1 MKRRRRFWPAT
12 TLRPEV
18 LAARPAESGIS
29 QAGIIQSGMVPPGL
43 TQPGIVQPGV
53 VPPDIDEAEFWELAG
68 KEVESARASVLGR
81 AMPGWALVA
90 RPSQLPPP
98 GDWRQWLILGGRGSG
113 KTRAGAEW
121 VRAMVEGVFPAA
133 TRVHGRIALVAET
146 LADAREV
153 MVEGESG
160 LRANVAGPR
169 PVYEATRR
177 RLVFGNGAV
186 AQIFSSEDPES
197 LRGYQFD
204 AAWGDELAKW
214 KHADACFDNLQLG
227 LRLGER
233 PRALFTTTPRP
244 VPLLQRMLA
253 EAGGIAGAGAAAA
266 EASGGGFLGGE
277 PLSGLP
283 AISPP
288 RGEKGL
294 PSGSGGTVVTHMRT
308 DENADNLGAG
318 FVEAMAARY
327 GGSRLGRQELFG
339 EMIADRE
346 DALFDRAGIDR
357 MRVRAAPALRRIV
370 VAVDPPAT
378 ATKRSDACGIVA
390 AGISAD
396 GTIYVLAD
404 HSRQGLKPHEWARAA
419 VGLYTLLEADRIVA
433 EVNQGGDMVE
443 AVIRTVAPS
452 APVRAVRASRGKWV
466 RAEPVA
472 ALYEQG
478 RVRHAGSFPALEDEM
493 ADFGPDGLSSGRSPD
508 RLDALVW
515 AVTALA
521 GPSAEPRVRGL

>member
-1 MKRRRRFWPAT
+1 MKRRRQRVWPANR
-12 TLRPEV
+12 LRPEV
-18 LAARPAESGIS
+18 LAARLAASPIAE
-29 QAGIIQSGMVPPGL
+29 PE
-43 TQPGIVQPGV
+43 
-53 VPPDIDEAEFWELAG
+53 IDEAAFWQLAED
-68 KEVESARASVLGR
+68 EVGRAGASVLGR
-81 AMPGWALVA
+81 AMPGWPLVA
-90 RPSQLPPP
+90 RPSQMPPP

-121 VRAMVEGVFPAA
+121 VRAMVEGVSPAA

-177 RLVFGNGAV
+177 RLVFANGAV

-214 KHADACFDNLQLG
+214 KHAEACFDNLQLG

-253 EAGGIAGAGAAAA
+253 EAGGIGGEAGRA
-266 EASGGGFLGGE
+266 EPSSGGV

-288 RGEKGL
+288 RGEKSAAAGV
-294 PSGSGGTVVTHMRT
+294 PSGGTVVTHMRT
-308 DENADNLGAG
+308 DENAENLGAG

-378 ATKRSDACGIVA
+378 ASKRSDACGIVA
-390 AGISAD
+390 AGMAAD

-419 VGLYTLLEADRIVA
+419 VGLYELLEADRIVA